1 MGEKVNAVKG
11 GMKDG
16 GRSVVDLDCSIVL
29 VPDKEK
35 DEGTPVRAIFCL
47 KNNINMREIEE
58 REDCFILDFDPDDCF
73 DLSKLSMSK
82 DLYHN
87 PDLSVLAEKG
97 QWHVE
102 IIHIQGISASTIPL
116 RRLPTKATV
125 NSATVL
131 FVTKLPLANIGL
143 NMGIAMPLTTKHG
156 GLQGRQRDN
165 RTDEIK

>member
-82 DLYHN
+82 DLYQN

-97 QWHVE
+97 QVACRDYAHSRHLCFKNPFEKTPHESYCELCYCFVCDKAAPCKYWSEHGHCHAIDNE
-102 IIHIQGISASTIPL
+102 AW
-116 RRLPTKATV
+116 RLTRKAT
-125 NSATVL
+125 
-131 FVTKLPLANIGL
+131 
-143 NMGIAMPLTTKHG
+143 
-156 GLQGRQRDN
+156 RQQN
-165 RTDEIK
+165 R

>member
-11 GMKDG
+11 GMEDG

-29 VPDKEK
+29 VPDREK

-97 QWHVE
+97 QVACRDYPHSRHLCFKNPFE
-102 IIHIQGISASTIPL
+102 KTPHESYCEL
-116 RRLPTKATV
+116 V
-125 NSATVL
+125 NLS
-131 FVTKLPLANIGL
+131 
-143 NMGIAMPLTTKHG
+143 
-156 GLQGRQRDN
+156 Q
-165 RTDEIK
+165 